1 MNSFFYHHKQAI
13 FKKGKNIL
21 FLRKKI
27 LRSANIYLQNQQ
39 PSSWRLRNDF

>member
-1 MNSFFYHHKQAI
+1 MNSFFYHQKQAI